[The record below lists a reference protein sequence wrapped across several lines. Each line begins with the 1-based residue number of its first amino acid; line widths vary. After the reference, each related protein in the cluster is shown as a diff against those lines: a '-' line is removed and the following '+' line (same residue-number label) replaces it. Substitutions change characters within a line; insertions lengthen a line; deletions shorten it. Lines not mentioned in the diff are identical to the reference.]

1 MLRKKS
7 LVCLTVLLIA
17 LLSAGAVLAGS
28 LVEQRA
34 VLGGKV
40 VAAVSVGAAVREG
53 DELVRVETL
62 AGSATA
68 ARATASGVVKA
79 VLVGPGQ
86 EIRSGE
92 VVVRLEAQ

>member
-1 MLRKKS
+1 MIRRKWI
-7 LVCLTVLLIA
+7 VFFAALLIGVFGVWTA
-17 LLSAGAVLAGS
+17 FAGG

-40 VAAVSVGAAVREG
+40 VSTVSVGAAVREG

-68 ARATASGVVKA
+68 ARATASGMVKD
-79 VLVGPGQ
+79 VLVGAGQ
-86 EIRSGE
+86 EIRSGD
-92 VVVRLEAQ
+92 VVVRLEAK